1 MKLDSDIENGLYF
14 ESTIPES
21 YGLGSS
27 GAVVAAIYESYKQ
40 EVGVDLE
47 INDLKLILSNIESF
61 FHGQSSGI
69 DPLSCYV
76 QKPLLVESK
85 NSINTIDI
93 PPQNI
98 NSKRTLFLLDTE
110 CKGNTQGLVE
120 IFLNKLRRKDFEV
133 FLKMSLWLP
142 QIIQLQI
149 FWNVNMKILKITLL
163 NFRKKHLIIF
173 KR

>member
-61 FHGQSSGI
+61 FHGQS
-69 DPLSCYV
+69 
-76 QKPLLVESK
+76 
-85 NSINTIDI
+85 
-93 PPQNI
+93 
-98 NSKRTLFLLDTE
+98 
-110 CKGNTQGLVE
+110 
-120 IFLNKLRRKDFEV
+120 
-133 FLKMSLWLP
+133 
-142 QIIQLQI
+142 
-149 FWNVNMKILKITLL
+149 
-163 NFRKKHLIIF
+163 
-173 KR
+173 